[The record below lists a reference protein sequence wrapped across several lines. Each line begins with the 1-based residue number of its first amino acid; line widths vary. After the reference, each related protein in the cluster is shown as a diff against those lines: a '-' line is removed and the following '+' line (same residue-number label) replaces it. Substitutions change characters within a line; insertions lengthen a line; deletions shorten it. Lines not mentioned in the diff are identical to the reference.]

1 MTLRKKIGLMAIT
14 GVTTIAVAGVGLL
27 MAGPRDS
34 KGKKSEQA
42 SAAALKIGDK
52 APEFTL
58 KDTDGKEHKLSDYT
72 KKGKI
77 VVIEWFNSGCP
88 FIKLHH
94 EKQTTVADLYKDFK
108 DKNVAFLAINSTNSG
123 HPDFGKDA
131 DAKTKWKIDFPIL
144 VDSDGKV
151 GRTYGAKTT
160 PHMFVIDKNGM
171 LAYQGAMDNDPRME
185 KKDAEKVNYVR
196 AALNDLTAGKKV
208 ATPETKPYGCSVK
221 Y

>member
-1 MTLRKKIGLMAIT
+1 MAQRKHFGLMALT
-14 GVTTIAVAGVGLL
+14 GVAAIAVAGVGLL

-34 KGKKSEQA
+34 KSKKSEQA

-72 KKGKI
+72 KQGKI
-77 VVIEWFNSGCP
+77 VVLEWFNSGCP

-108 DKNVAFLAINSTNSG
+108 DKNVVFIAINSTNSG

-131 DAKTKWKIDFPIL
+131 DAKTKWKMEFAIL
-144 VDSDGKV
+144 GDSDGKV
-151 GRTYGAKTT
+151 GHAYGAKTT
-160 PHMFVIDKNGM
+160 PHMFVIDKHGM

-185 KKDAEKVNYVR
+185 KKGAEKVNYVR

-208 ATPETKPYGCSVK
+208 ATPEIKPYGCSVK

>member
-1 MTLRKKIGLMAIT
+1 MTLRKNIGLMAIT
-14 GVTTIAVAGVGLL
+14 GVAAIAVAGVGLL
-27 MAGPRDS
+27 MAGPRDG
-34 KGKKSEQA
+34 KGRKTEPA
-42 SAAALKIGDK
+42 STAALKIGDK

-58 KDTDGKEHKLSDYT
+58 KDTEGKEHKLSDYT

-108 DKNVAFLAINSTNSG
+108 DKDVAFIAINSTNSG
-123 HPDFGKDA
+123 HSDFGKDA
-131 DAKTKWKIDFPIL
+131 DAKTRWKIEFPIL
-144 VDSDGKV
+144 IDSDGKV
-151 GRTYGAKTT
+151 GHAYGAKTT

-171 LAYQGAMDNDPRME
+171 LAYQGAMDNDPRMD